1 MRRSSRSTP
10 TNKPGH
16 ATHLLSPQVL
26 VYYLE
31 RLEREE
37 EGRISWLFD
46 CKDAGLRNL
55 DLELINF
62 IIACMQ
68 HHYPDFLN
76 YIYVLELPWL
86 LGAAF
91 KLVKAALPAAGRAK
105 LRVGK

>member
-1 MRRSSRSTP
+1 M
-10 TNKPGH
+10 
-16 ATHLLSPQVL
+16 L

-37 EGRISWLFD
+37 EGGRISWLFD